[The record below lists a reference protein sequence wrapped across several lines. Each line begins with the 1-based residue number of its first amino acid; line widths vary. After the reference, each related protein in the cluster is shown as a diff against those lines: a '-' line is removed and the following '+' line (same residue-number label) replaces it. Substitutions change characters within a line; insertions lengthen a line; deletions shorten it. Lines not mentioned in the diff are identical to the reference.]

1 MTFSSP
7 VSPGL
12 SESSE
17 NRRDPLW
24 ALLPWLRPERRAL
37 AWTLAVDVLARL
49 LLVGQSVLLTWAV
62 AEAVVSRALPPWWL
76 WAAGVMLIIS
86 RMLLTWHE
94 MDLSH
99 DVAYRV
105 LAHLRAALF
114 GGFSRGVPRRSPG
127 QHTGRL
133 ASTAMGDVETLEFF
147 YAHTVP
153 QLASAGVLLVG
164 GTAVAATVSGPL
176 AVVLPAAASA
186 LVVAGSLGARRAR
199 VLGEQALSA
208 KESLAAVTVDV
219 FGASR
224 EVIAHQVV
232 DRCVED
238 VVAAGG
244 RADRARARVEMH
256 QQRQDQVREVLVLVA
271 VLVVLVVSSG
281 SGLSGPVASAVTV
294 GALALLGPVAE
305 AATTVT
311 RLQPLRAAA
320 GRVVEGIALPVEGLP
335 EPVSPVKVGDGPWGL
350 AVEGVEVVF
359 PQETVRIPEV
369 VVQPGERIALVGP
382 SGCGKSTVVNV
393 LSGVWVPD
401 AGSVLLSTLGGE
413 RVSLAEVPS
422 AVRCRRI
429 AVVDQESTV
438 VHGTVRDNVRLG
450 RPDASEELVVASL
463 ERAGLVLEGPRW
475 SEGLDTVVGEGGLS
489 LSGGQRARLALAR
502 AWAQEPSI
510 LVLDETT
517 SGLDARTEADV
528 LERLCSTDR
537 STTVVVVSHRESTV
551 SAMDRVVRLGGFA
564 GPDGGVAS

>member
-1 MTFSSP
+1 MTSSSP
-7 VSPGL
+7 VSPVV
-12 SESSE
+12 SEAVGV
-17 NRRDPLW
+17 RRDPLW
-24 ALLPWLRPERRAL
+24 ALLPWLHPERRAL
-37 AWTLAVDVLARL
+37 GWTLAVDVLARL
-49 LLVGQSVLLTWAV
+49 LLVGQSVVLTWAV
-62 AEAVVSRALPPWWL
+62 AEAVVHRVLPPWWL
-76 WAAGVMLIIS
+76 WLVGAALIVS
-86 RMLLTWHE
+86 RMVLTWHE
-94 MDLSH
+94 MDISH

-114 GGFSRGVPRRSPG
+114 GGFSRGVPRRAPG

-153 QLASAGVLLVG
+153 QLASAGLLLVG
-164 GTAVAATVSGPL
+164 GTVVAAVVSPSL
-176 AVVLPAAASA
+176 SVVLPSAAVA
-186 LVVAGSLGARRAR
+186 LVVAGLVGARRAR
-199 VLGEQALSA
+199 VLGERALVA

-219 FGASR
+219 FGAAR

-232 DRCVED
+232 GRCVED
-238 VVAAGG
+238 VVAAGR
-244 RADRARARVEMH
+244 RADRARARVEVH
-256 QQRQDQVREVLVLVA
+256 QQRQDQVREVVVLAA
-271 VLVVLVVSSG
+271 VLVVLVVSSR
-281 SGLSGPVASAVTV
+281 SALSGPVASAVTV

-320 GRVVEGIALPVEGLP
+320 GRVVEGISLPVEGLS
-335 EPVSPVKVGDGPWGL
+335 EPVSPVAVGEGPWGL
-350 AVEGVEVVF
+350 SVEGVRVDF
-359 PQETVRIPEV
+359 PQETVSVPTV
-369 VVQPGERIALVGP
+369 VVRPGERVALVGP

-401 AGSVLLSTLGGE
+401 AGSVSLWTVGGGRVALGE
-413 RVSLAEVPS
+413 LPS
-422 AVRCRRI
+422 EVRCRRI

-450 RPDASEELVVASL
+450 RPGASEELVLASL

-475 SEGLDTVVGEGGLS
+475 VAGLDTVVGEGGLS

-502 AWAQEPSI
+502 AWAQEPSV

-528 LERLCSTDR
+528 LSRLCSSGR
-537 STTVVVVSHRESTV
+537 GTTVVVVSHRESTV
-551 SAMDRVVRLGGFA
+551 AAMDRVIRLG
-564 GPDGGVAS
+564 